1 MKRLTLA
8 LLLTP
13 LFSTAVLAAA
23 PFHAAR
29 RARQGADQGRLQ
41 SERRKKKQDA

>member
-13 LFSTAVLAAA
+13 LFSTAVLAAGYTGPGA
-23 PFHAAR
+23 TVQVTTVAA
-29 RARQGADQGRLQ
+29 ALDAADDTPVVL
-41 SERRKKKQDA
+41 